1 MKLLSWNLWN
11 SFKRIENPFLV
22 SFLEPSRRRDRRYLH
37 QLKLLQEKQFD
48 ICLLQE
54 VNPIFDKIR
63 DFKEILNYQT
73 TYQID
78 QGGLRFKRV
87 GLPLN
92 FTNGLATLTKA
103 PQKKIKGLKLSGK
116 FGTSEEDYSLQFS
129 EFRYA
134 SFSESE
140 INNKKILLVNTH
152 FHHGVEWSEEIEN
165 ELITETTTEDFDLI
179 KSSIE
184 ISTKRKEQEISIL
197 IAEIKKH
204 HASYDIV
211 IVAGDFN
218 FSTTA
223 DVLKCFAEVG
233 LKRVDHVGH
242 TWEPEVNHENFTFT
256 NALRPPVGL
265 DVSDLALKIL
275 RKYDGRSRTIDHVF
289 ISENIKLNY
298 AKLFGQI
305 TNREGFFPSDHFGVE
320 VDCDI

>member
-37 QLKLLQEKQFD
+37 QLKLLQEKKFD

-54 VNPIFDKIR
+54 VNPIYEKIR

-78 QGGLRFKRV
+78 QGGLRYKRI

-92 FTNGLATLTKA
+92 FTNGLVTLSNT
-103 PQKKIKGLKLSGK
+103 PQKKVRGLKLSGT
-116 FGTSEEDYSLQFS
+116 FGASEEDYSLQFS

-134 SFSESE
+134 NFSETVV
-140 INNKKILLVNTH
+140 NNKKILLVNTH
-152 FHHGVEWSEEIEN
+152 FHHGVEWSEKIEK
-165 ELITETTTEDFDLI
+165 ELIHETTDEDYKLI
-179 KSSIE
+179 KASVE
-184 ISTKRKEQEISIL
+184 MSTKRKENEIEIL
-197 IAEIKKH
+197 VSEIKKH
-204 HASYDIV
+204 QASYDVV

-218 FSTTA
+218 FSSTA
-223 DVLKCFAEVG
+223 PILNRFAEIG

-242 TWEPEVNHENFTFT
+242 TWEPEVNHENFKFT
-256 NALRPPVGL
+256 NVLRPPVGPT
-265 DVSDLALKIL
+265 VSDLALKIL
-275 RKYDGRSRTIDHVF
+275 RNYDSRGRTIDHVF
-289 ISENIKLNY
+289 ISEKVALKS

-320 VDCDI
+320 VEFDL